1 MYDEP
6 ALDKYPV
13 MYMTS
18 FPTDLDITFAVL
30 SSADL
35 LFVEPTLTILGGFY
49 IFDFLVPMAFK
60 GQLPFLT
67 REIRIKKTSMHFD
80 HSFFIFQQLCK
91 FSMDGMKRTRMNE
104 RCRFLW
110 QPTNY

>member
-1 MYDEP
+1 MYNEP

-13 MYMTS
+13 IYMTS
-18 FPTDLDITFAVL
+18 FLSDLDITFGVM

-35 LFVEPTLTILGGFY
+35 LFAEPTLTFLGGFY

-67 REIRIKKTSMHFD
+67 RKIKIKKK
-80 HSFFIFQQLCK
+80 CA
-91 FSMDGMKRTRMNE
+91 
-104 RCRFLW
+104 
-110 QPTNY
+110 Y

>member
-1 MYDEP
+1 MYNEP

-18 FPTDLDITFAVL
+18 FLTDLDITFGVM

-35 LFVEPTLTILGGFY
+35 LFAEPTLTILGGFY

-67 REIRIKKTSMHFD
+67 RKIKKLRKNVHVNTN
-80 HSFFIFQQLCK
+80 IFLFCD
-91 FSMDGMKRTRMNE
+91 SSANSAWMV
-104 RCRFLW
+104 
-110 QPTNY
+110 

>member
-18 FPTDLDITFAVL
+18 FLTDLDITFGVM

-35 LFVEPTLTILGGFY
+35 LFAEPTLTILGGFY

-67 REIRIKKTSMHFD
+67 RKLLTNKKK
-80 HSFFIFQQLCK
+80 CA
-91 FSMDGMKRTRMNE
+91 
-104 RCRFLW
+104 
-110 QPTNY
+110 